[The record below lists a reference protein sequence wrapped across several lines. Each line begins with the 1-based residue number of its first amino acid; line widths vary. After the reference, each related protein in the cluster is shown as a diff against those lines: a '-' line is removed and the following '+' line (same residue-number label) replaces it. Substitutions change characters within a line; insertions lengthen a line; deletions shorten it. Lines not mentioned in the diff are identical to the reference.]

1 MGQGIEIAVKGRRGG
16 AHYGKEYT
24 NNKGESRKEGRERGM
39 ETDDRD
45 GWGAEKMDRGE
56 VKKVGSDEVQRY
68 REDNAHT
75 GRERGKGKWADRD

>member
-1 MGQGIEIAVKGRRGG
+1 
-16 AHYGKEYT
+16 
-24 NNKGESRKEGRERGM
+24 M

-45 GWGAEKMDRGE
+45 GWGVEKMDRGE

-75 GRERGKGKWADRD
+75 GRERGKGKWADRDWRSYGEDDGDGWRWKGSDPVEVNSPK